1 MSFLDSLET
10 DMLSLFETINSK
22 ANEMTESVKSSLNGL
37 DSDSVRDL
45 FMETNEKV
53 SRMFNPEEETDSIDQ
68 PRNGSLVHLL
78 EQNKLEQNNRPEP
91 ARRVKKQVT
100 LPHEDSVLSVE
111 EDLPSYD
118 EDQPGYARLG
128 AYVDEKEVCRRVT
141 VTTRKLTEADLDE
154 NNPLY
159 CDRETREA
167 QGSPNMQLLAE
178 DESVGEEIVQCL
190 SRHFE
195 RFRIML
201 MESFME
207 MDLT

>member
-53 SRMFNPEEETDSIDQ
+53 SRMFNPEEEESDSIDQ
-68 PRNGSLVHLL
+68 RRNGSLVNLL

-100 LPHEDSVLSVE
+100 LPHEDSVE
-111 EDLPSYD
+111 EDLPSYE

-128 AYVDEKEVCRRVT
+128 AYVDQKEVCRRVT

-195 RFRIML
+195 RLRIML